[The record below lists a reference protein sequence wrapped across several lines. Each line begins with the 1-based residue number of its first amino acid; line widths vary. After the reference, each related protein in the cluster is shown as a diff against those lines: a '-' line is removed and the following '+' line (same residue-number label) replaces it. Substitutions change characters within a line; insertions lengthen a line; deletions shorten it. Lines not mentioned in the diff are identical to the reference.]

1 MPLDEFDVSLRPGE
15 PAALLNNYR
24 EEREVERWSMKAIP
38 APENYVGAL
47 VVEGHDWQLKS
58 FSLDKPQA
66 LKFSTNVAALE
77 DPQQSRL
84 SLG

>member
-1 MPLDEFDVSLRPGE
+1 MPLDQFDVSLKPGE

-24 EEREVERWSMKAIP
+24 EERELERWSMKAITTP
-38 APENYVGAL
+38 ADYVGAL

-58 FSLDKPQA
+58 FSLEKPA
-66 LKFSTNVAALE
+66 ATKTTANVAVRE
-77 DPQQSRL
+77 RPQHSQL